1 MLRLLPLCILLS
13 CIFTCKLIEWENFL
27 QEIKRWKDAEV
38 DDYSH
43 IQSAMPSGGDW
54 NIIAIASNGST
65 VCTGVNGAISGGPGT
80 GHATSSCCSATGTNV
95 STPTTTGNGPW
106 PDGKNVVA

>member
-1 MLRLLPLCILLS
+1 MLI
-13 CIFTCKLIEWENFL
+13 KWESFL

-43 IQSAMPSGGDW
+43 IQSATPSGGDW
-54 NIIAIASNGST
+54 NIIAISSNGSV
-65 VCTGVNGAISGGPGT
+65 VCTGINGVISGGPST

-106 PDGKNVVA
+106 PDGKSAVAWTSS